1 MLTKKVLINTLGAK
15 IAPYGFG
22 YDGFEGNVWRFLR
35 TINGE
40 KQYINVKK
48 KNDYSF
54 NVHLPSRL
62 RKCDLGDLVCHS
74 CKNDEEL
81 TALLNLLGDHIIRRA
96 LPELEK
102 PAPEEVRLDYTVTQE
117 MYDRLDREKDRLVV
131 QFMER
136 HGLDRECGTDAVMG
150 CLLREVGQMRG
161 KPFRE
166 LEGEI
171 LELAAVYGE
180 VLIRTVG
187 GEWVREKDWMGADG
201 EKTVVGNLTY
211 EYHSSNPLDF
221 ICIGWRDGEMRV
233 LRNYMS
239 NLSDYRKWAA
249 EQREEYGECWEPAGK
264 KLEPG
269 ESLLDGKAVEET
281 IGVRMATAGFVYRG
295 KTSAGWTLEKE
306 DGAER
311 EIIRVRDDAAGRKAF
326 SAMCLIPEEGY
337 RGREMWYHGEYRYRK
352 FCFYRDAGDMRTQLE
367 EVGEE
372 MLEAYRRG
380 RRMEAAWNPP
390 CSRYHLTDDDRER
403 FLTERKKMA
412 EKWRR
417 ENCLGE
423 TAGEEETLRRLAE
436 RLDVLKRFPYAECRE
451 ELFGMAGV
459 FGDLLVREIGG
470 RWQEYEGWRM
480 QQLSPGLVDQPGIG
494 IAGIRRENLPQAMVR
509 YWEWEGGRTLLR
521 AYRESKWQHGKWVEI
536 CRLAGLEA

>member
-1 MLTKKVLINTLGAK
+1 MLTKKVLMNTLGAK
-15 IAPYGFG
+15 IAPYGFA

-150 CLLREVGQMRG
+150 RLLCEVGQMRG

-187 GEWVREKDWMGADG
+187 GEWIRKKDWMGADG
-201 EKTVVGNLTY
+201 EETVVGNLTY
-211 EYHSSNPLDF
+211 KDYSQNPLDF
-221 ICIGWRDGEMRV
+221 VCEGWRSGEVWV
-233 LRNYMS
+233 LENYMS

-281 IGVRMATAGFVYRG
+281 IGVRMAAAGFVYRG
-295 KTSAGWTLEKE
+295 KTSAGWMLEKKGGE
-306 DGAER
+306 ER

-326 SAMCLIPEEGY
+326 SAKCLIPGERY
-337 RGREMWYHGEYRYRK
+337 RDWEMWYHGEYRYRK

-380 RRMEAAWNPP
+380 RRMEAVWNPP
-390 CSRYHLTDDDRER
+390 RFRYHLTDDDRER

-412 EKWRR
+412 EKWRK
-417 ENCLGE
+417 ENGLGE
-423 TAGEEETLRRLAE
+423 TTGEEETLRCLAE
-436 RLDVLKRFPYAECRE
+436 RLDVLKKFPYAECRE

>member
-15 IAPYGFG
+15 IAPYGFA
-22 YDGFEGNVWRFLR
+22 YDGFEGNMWRFVR
-35 TINGE
+35 NINGE
-40 KQYINVKK
+40 RQDITVKR
-48 KNDYSF
+48 NSEYSF
-54 NVHLPSRL
+54 DVYLPDRL
-62 RKCDLGDLVCHS
+62 RECDLDDLVCHS
-74 CKNDEEL
+74 CKNDGEL

-102 PAPEEVRLDYTVTQE
+102 PAPEEVRLEYTVTQE
-117 MYDRLDREKDRLVV
+117 MYDRLDGEKDRLAV

-136 HGLDRECGTDAVMG
+136 HGLDWECGTDAVMG

-201 EKTVVGNLTY
+201 EKTVVGNPTY
-211 EYHSSNPLDF
+211 KYHSSNPLDF
-221 ICIGWRDGEMRV
+221 VCKGWRDGEMRI

-281 IGVRMATAGFVYRG
+281 IGVRMAAAGFVYRG
-295 KTSAGWTLEKE
+295 KTSAGWTLERE
-306 DGAER
+306 GWAEK
-311 EIIRVRDDAAGRKAF
+311 EIIWVRDDVTGRKAF
-326 SAMCLIPEEGY
+326 SVICLMPDEDYQDWYKY
-337 RGREMWYHGEYRYRK
+337 RGEYRYRK
-352 FCFYRDAGDMRTQLE
+352 FCLYRDAGDMRTQLE

-372 MLEAYRRG
+372 MLEACRRG
-380 RRMEAAWNPP
+380 RRMEAAWYPP
-390 CSRYHLTDDDRER
+390 RFQYHLTDDDRER
-403 FLTERKKMA
+403 FLVERKKMT

-423 TAGEEETLRRLAE
+423 TAGEEETLRCLAE
-436 RLDVLKRFPYAECRE
+436 RLDVLKKFPYAECRE

-470 RWQEYEGWRM
+470 RWQEYEGWRI

-521 AYRESKWQHGKWVEI
+521 AYRESKWQHRKWVEI

>member
-15 IAPYGFG
+15 IAPYGFA

-249 EQREEYGECWEPAGK
+249 EQREEYGERWEPAGK
-264 KLEPG
+264 KVEPG
-269 ESLLDGKAVEET
+269 ESLLDGKSVEET
-281 IGVRMATAGFVYRG
+281 IGVRMAAAGFVYRG
-295 KTSAGWTLEKE
+295 KTSAGWTLEREGETEK
-306 DGAER
+306 
-311 EIIRVRDDAAGRKAF
+311 EIIWIRDDAAGRKAF
-326 SAMCLIPEEGY
+326 SVICLMPDEDCQDWYKY
-337 RGREMWYHGEYRYRK
+337 RGEYRYRK
-352 FCFYRDAGDMRTQLE
+352 FCLYRDAGDMRTQLE

-372 MLEAYRRG
+372 MLEACRRG
-380 RRMEAAWNPP
+380 RRMEAAWYPP
-390 CSRYHLTDDDRER
+390 RFRYHLTKDDRER
-403 FLTERKKMA
+403 FLAERKEMT
-412 EKWRR
+412 EKWRK
-417 ENCLGE
+417 ENGLGE
-423 TAGEEETLRRLAE
+423 ITGEGETIRRLAE

-451 ELFGMAGV
+451 ELLGMAGV